1 MNKSKTHKYPAKY
14 LKGVFEIIKTC
25 DAIVWK
31 LSHFK
36 EQCRWEVGHIIY
48 FKSMFKIFEH

>member
-1 MNKSKTHKYPAKY
+1 MNKSKMHKYPATD
-14 LKGVFEIIKTC
+14 LKGVFGIIKTC
-25 DAIVWK
+25 DAIAWK

-36 EQCRWEVGHIIY
+36 EQGRWEVGHIIC